1 MNVKRYLRK
10 QAQEDLKAL
19 ETEGDREFISQLM
32 ETVGERHAPKP
43 KRNKN
48 WLWAIPSATAVCAA
62 VLVGTL
68 VPWTGE
74 IKYEDKYF
82 VDEVTTIET
91 LADALNGLDIHIS
104 EDQDVSV
111 KKTYDSVSGHDLYYT
126 MLVSE
131 FTETVDYAIETR
143 IIVNEKYE
151 FEDFV
156 LDDSFVTQDC
166 GHYSVYYKQEFT
178 EDYTNTG
185 LNSVQGTAKID
196 GLKYEIY
203 VTSYKESTLGSG
215 MFLNVIAGLFDYN
228 G

>member
-1 MNVKRYLRK
+1 M
-10 QAQEDLKAL
+10 ES
-19 ETEGDREFISQLM
+19 EGDREFISQLM

-68 VPWTGE
+68 VPWTGK
-74 IKYEDKYF
+74 IKYEDKNF
-82 VDEVTTIET
+82 VNEVTTIET

-104 EDQDVSV
+104 ENQEVFV
-111 KKTYDSVSGHDLYYT
+111 KKTYDTVSGHDLYYT

-131 FTETVDYAIETR
+131 SMETAYYAIETR
-143 IIVNEKYE
+143 IIINEKYE

-156 LDDSFVTQDC
+156 LDDSFATQDC
-166 GHYSVYYKQEFT
+166 GHYSVYYKQQFT
-178 EDYTNTG
+178 EDPQTG
-185 LNSVQGTAKID
+185 INSVRGTAKID
-196 GLKYEIY
+196 GLKYKIY
-203 VTSYKESTLGSG
+203 VTVYDEFTLGSG
-215 MFLNVIAGLFDYN
+215 MFLDVIAGLFDFN

>member
-1 MNVKRYLRK
+1 
-10 QAQEDLKAL
+10 L

-74 IKYEDKYF
+74 IKFEDKNF

-91 LADALNGLDIHIS
+91 LADALNGLNIHIS
-104 EDQDVSV
+104 ENQDVNV
-111 KKTYDSVSGHDLYYT
+111 KKTYDSVSGQDLYYT

-156 LDDSFVTQDC
+156 LDDSFATQDR
-166 GHYSVYYKQEFT
+166 GHYSVYYKQEVT
-178 EDYTNTG
+178 EDPQTG
-185 LNSVQGTAKID
+185 IKSVRGKAKID

>member
-1 MNVKRYLRK
+1 M
-10 QAQEDLKAL
+10 

-74 IKYEDKYF
+74 IKFENKYF

-91 LADALNGLDIHIS
+91 LADALNGLDIRIS
-104 EDQDVSV
+104 EDQDVFV
-111 KKTYDSVSGHDLYYT
+111 KKTHDTVSGQDLYYT

-156 LDDSFVTQDC
+156 LDDSFATQDC

-178 EDYTNTG
+178 ENPQTG
-185 LNSVQGTAKID
+185 IKSVRGKAKID

-215 MFLNVIAGLFDYN
+215 MFLNVIAGLFHFN

>member
-1 MNVKRYLRK
+1 M
-10 QAQEDLKAL
+10 
-19 ETEGDREFISQLM
+19 
-32 ETVGERHAPKP
+32 
-43 KRNKN
+43 
-48 WLWAIPSATAVCAA
+48 
-62 VLVGTL
+62 LVGTL

-91 LADALNGLDIHIS
+91 LADALNGLDIRIS

-126 MLVSE
+126 MFVSE
-131 FTETVDYAIETR
+131 FTEAVDYAIETK

-156 LDDSFVTQDC
+156 LDDSFATQDC
-166 GHYSVYYKQEFT
+166 GHYSVYYKQEVA
-178 EDYTNTG
+178 EDSQTG
-185 LNSVQGTAKID
+185 LNLVQGTAKID

-215 MFLNVIAGLFDYN
+215 MLLNVIAGLFDYN

>member
-1 MNVKRYLRK
+1 M
-10 QAQEDLKAL
+10 ES
-19 ETEGDREFISQLM
+19 EGDREFISQLM

-68 VPWTGE
+68 VPWTGK
-74 IKYEDKYF
+74 IKYEDKNF
-82 VDEVTTIET
+82 VNEVTTIET

-104 EDQDVSV
+104 ENQEVFV
-111 KKTYDSVSGHDLYYT
+111 KKTYDTVSGHDLYYT

-156 LDDSFVTQDC
+156 LDDSFATQDC

-178 EDYTNTG
+178 EDYTDTG
-185 LNSVQGTAKID
+185 LNSVRGKAKID

-203 VTSYKESTLGSG
+203 VTVYDEFTHGSG
-215 MFLNVIAGLFDYN
+215 MILNVIAGLFDFN

>member
-74 IKYEDKYF
+74 IKFENKYF

-104 EDQDVSV
+104 EDQDVFV
-111 KKTYDSVSGHDLYYT
+111 KKTHDTVSGQDLYYT

-156 LDDSFVTQDC
+156 LDDSFATQDR
-166 GHYSVYYKQEFT
+166 GHYSVYYKQEVT
-178 EDYTNTG
+178 EDPQTG
-185 LNSVQGTAKID
+185 IKSVRGKAKID

>member
-1 MNVKRYLRK
+1 M
-10 QAQEDLKAL
+10 

-74 IKYEDKYF
+74 IKFEDKYF
-82 VDEVTTIET
+82 VDEVITIET

-104 EDQDVSV
+104 EDQAVVV
-111 KKTYDSVSGHDLYYT
+111 KKTYDSVSGQDLYYT
-126 MLVSE
+126 LSVSE
-131 FTETVDYAIETR
+131 STETAYYAIHTR
-143 IIVNEKYE
+143 IIVNDKYE

-156 LDDSFVTQDC
+156 LDDSYVMQDC
-166 GHYSVYYKQEFT
+166 GHYSVDYKQEFT
-178 EDYTNTG
+178 EDSQTG
-185 LNSVQGTAKID
+185 LNSVRGTAKID

-203 VTSYKESTLGSG
+203 VTNYDEFTLGSG
-215 MFLNVIAGLFDYN
+215 MFLDVIAGLFDFN

>member
-1 MNVKRYLRK
+1 MNIKRYLRK

-19 ETEGDREFISQLM
+19 ESEGDREFISQLM

-68 VPWTGE
+68 VPWTGK
-74 IKYEDKYF
+74 IKYEDKNF
-82 VDEVTTIET
+82 VNEVTTIET

-104 EDQDVSV
+104 ENQEVFV
-111 KKTYDSVSGHDLYYT
+111 KKTYDTVSGHDLYYK

-156 LDDSFVTQDC
+156 LDDSFATQDC

-178 EDYTNTG
+178 EDPQTG
-185 LNSVQGTAKID
+185 IKSVRGKAKID

-203 VTSYKESTLGSG
+203 VTVYDEFTLGSG

>member
-1 MNVKRYLRK
+1 M
-10 QAQEDLKAL
+10 ES
-19 ETEGDREFISQLM
+19 EGDREFISQLM

-74 IKYEDKYF
+74 IKFENKYF

-104 EDQDVSV
+104 EDQDVFV
-111 KKTYDSVSGHDLYYT
+111 KKTHDSVSGHDLYYT

-131 FTETVDYAIETR
+131 SMETAYYAIETR
-143 IIVNEKYE
+143 IIINEKYE

-156 LDDSFVTQDC
+156 LDDSFATQDC

-178 EDYTNTG
+178 EDPQTG
-185 LNSVQGTAKID
+185 IKSVRGKAKID

>member
-19 ETEGDREFISQLM
+19 ESEGDREFISQLM

-68 VPWTGE
+68 VPWTGK
-74 IKYEDKYF
+74 IKYEDKNF
-82 VDEVTTIET
+82 VNEVTTIET

-104 EDQDVSV
+104 ENQEVFV
-111 KKTYDSVSGHDLYYT
+111 KKTYDTVSGHDLYYT

-131 FTETVDYAIETR
+131 SMETAYYAIETR
-143 IIVNEKYE
+143 IIINEKYE

-156 LDDSFVTQDC
+156 LDDSFATQDC
-166 GHYSVYYKQEFT
+166 GHYSVYYKQQFT
-178 EDYTNTG
+178 EDPQTG
-185 LNSVQGTAKID
+185 INSVRGTAKID
-196 GLKYEIY
+196 GLKYKIY
-203 VTSYKESTLGSG
+203 VTVYDEFTLGSG
-215 MFLNVIAGLFDYN
+215 MFLDVIAGLFDFN

>member
-1 MNVKRYLRK
+1 M
-10 QAQEDLKAL
+10 

-74 IKYEDKYF
+74 IKFEDKNF

-91 LADALNGLDIHIS
+91 LADALNGLNIHIS
-104 EDQDVSV
+104 ENQDVNV
-111 KKTYDSVSGHDLYYT
+111 KKTYDSVSGQDLYYT
-126 MLVSE
+126 MFISE
-131 FTETVDYAIETR
+131 FTEAVDYAIETK

-156 LDDSFVTQDC
+156 LDDSFATQDC

-178 EDYTNTG
+178 ENPQTG
-185 LNSVQGTAKID
+185 IKSVRGKAKID

-215 MFLNVIAGLFDYN
+215 MFLNVIAGLFDFN

>member
-1 MNVKRYLRK
+1 M
-10 QAQEDLKAL
+10 

-74 IKYEDKYF
+74 IKFENKYF

-104 EDQDVSV
+104 EDQDVFV
-111 KKTYDSVSGHDLYYT
+111 KKTHDTVSGQDLYYT

-156 LDDSFVTQDC
+156 LDDSFATQDR
-166 GHYSVYYKQEFT
+166 GHYSVYYKQEVT
-178 EDYTNTG
+178 EDPQTG
-185 LNSVQGTAKID
+185 IKSVRGKAKID

>member
-1 MNVKRYLRK
+1 M
-10 QAQEDLKAL
+10 

-74 IKYEDKYF
+74 IKFENKYF

-91 LADALNGLDIHIS
+91 LADALDGLDIHIS
-104 EDQDVSV
+104 EDQDVFV
-111 KKTYDSVSGHDLYYT
+111 KKTHDTVSGQDLYYT

-131 FTETVDYAIETR
+131 SMETAYYAIETR
-143 IIVNEKYE
+143 IIINEKYE

-156 LDDSFVTQDC
+156 LDDSFATQDC
-166 GHYSVYYKQEFT
+166 GHYSVYYKQQFT
-178 EDYTNTG
+178 EDPQTG
-185 LNSVQGTAKID
+185 INSVRGTAKID
-196 GLKYEIY
+196 GLKYKIY
-203 VTSYKESTLGSG
+203 VTVYDEFTLGSG
-215 MFLNVIAGLFDYN
+215 MFLDVIAGLFDFN

>member
-19 ETEGDREFISQLM
+19 ESEGDREFISQLM

-74 IKYEDKYF
+74 IKFEDKNF
-82 VDEVTTIET
+82 VNEGTTIET
-91 LADALNGLDIHIS
+91 LADALNGLDIRIS

-126 MLVSE
+126 MFVSE
-131 FTETVDYAIETR
+131 FTEAVDYAIETK

-156 LDDSFVTQDC
+156 LDDSFATQDC
-166 GHYSVYYKQEFT
+166 GHYSVYYKQEVA
-178 EDYTNTG
+178 EDPQTG
-185 LNSVQGTAKID
+185 IKSVRGKAKID

-215 MFLNVIAGLFDYN
+215 MLLNVIAGLFDFN

>member
-1 MNVKRYLRK
+1 M
-10 QAQEDLKAL
+10 ES
-19 ETEGDREFISQLM
+19 EGDREFISQLM

-43 KRNKN
+43 KRNKK

-68 VPWTGE
+68 VPWTGK
-74 IKYEDKYF
+74 IKYEDKNF
-82 VDEVTTIET
+82 VNEVTTIET

-104 EDQDVSV
+104 ENQEVFV
-111 KKTYDSVSGHDLYYT
+111 KKTYDTVSGHDLYYT

-156 LDDSFVTQDC
+156 LDDSFATQDC

-178 EDYTNTG
+178 EDYTDTG
-185 LNSVQGTAKID
+185 LNSVRGKAKID

-203 VTSYKESTLGSG
+203 VTVYDEFTHGSG
-215 MFLNVIAGLFDYN
+215 MFLNVIAGLFDFN

>member
-32 ETVGERHAPKP
+32 ETVGERYAPKP

-48 WLWAIPSATAVCAA
+48 WLWAIPSATVVCAA

-74 IKYEDKYF
+74 IKFENKNF

-91 LADALNGLDIHIS
+91 LADALNGLNIHIS
-104 EDQDVSV
+104 EDQAVIV
-111 KKTYDSVSGHDLYYT
+111 NKTYDSVSGQDLYYT
-126 MLVSE
+126 LSVSE
-131 FTETVDYAIETR
+131 STETAYYAIHTR

-151 FEDFV
+151 FEDFI
-156 LDDSFVTQDC
+156 LNDSFATQDC
-166 GHYSVYYKQEFT
+166 GHYSVYYKQEVT
-178 EDYTNTG
+178 EDSQTG
-185 LNSVQGTAKID
+185 LNSVRCTAKID

-203 VTSYKESTLGSG
+203 VTNYDEFTLGSG
-215 MFLNVIAGLFDYN
+215 MFLNVIAGLFDFN

>member
-1 MNVKRYLRK
+1 M
-10 QAQEDLKAL
+10 

-74 IKYEDKYF
+74 IKFENKYF

-104 EDQDVSV
+104 EDQDVFV
-111 KKTYDSVSGHDLYYT
+111 KKTHDTVSGQDLYYT

-156 LDDSFVTQDC
+156 LDDSFATQDC
-166 GHYSVYYKQEFT
+166 GHYSVYYKQEVT
-178 EDYTNTG
+178 EDPQTG
-185 LNSVQGTAKID
+185 IKSVRGKAKID

-203 VTSYKESTLGSG
+203 VTSYKESTLGRG
-215 MFLNVIAGLFDYN
+215 MLLNVIAGLFDFN

>member
-1 MNVKRYLRK
+1 M
-10 QAQEDLKAL
+10 ES
-19 ETEGDREFISQLM
+19 EGDREFISQLM

-68 VPWTGE
+68 VPWTGK
-74 IKYEDKYF
+74 IKYEDKNF
-82 VDEVTTIET
+82 VNEVTTIET

-104 EDQDVSV
+104 ENQEVFV
-111 KKTYDSVSGHDLYYT
+111 KKTYDTVSGHDLYYK

-156 LDDSFVTQDC
+156 LDDSFATQDC

-178 EDYTNTG
+178 EDPQTG
-185 LNSVQGTAKID
+185 IKSVRGKAKID

-203 VTSYKESTLGSG
+203 VTVYDEFTLGSG

>member
-1 MNVKRYLRK
+1 M
-10 QAQEDLKAL
+10 ES
-19 ETEGDREFISQLM
+19 EGDREFISQLM
-32 ETVGERHAPKP
+32 ETVGERHALKP

-48 WLWAIPSATAVCAA
+48 WLWAIPSATVVCAA

-74 IKYEDKYF
+74 IKFEDKYF

-91 LADALNGLDIHIS
+91 LADALDGLDIHIS
-104 EDQDVSV
+104 ENQDVTV
-111 KKTYDSVSGHDLYYT
+111 KKTHDTVSGQDLYYT

-131 FTETVDYAIETR
+131 STETAYYAIETR
-143 IIVNEKYE
+143 IIINEKYE
-151 FEDFV
+151 FEDFI
-156 LDDSFVTQDC
+156 LNDSFATQDC

-185 LNSVQGTAKID
+185 LNLVQGTAKID
-196 GLKYEIY
+196 GLKYDIY
-203 VTSYKESTLGSG
+203 VTVYDEFTLGSG
-215 MFLNVIAGLFDYN
+215 MFLDVIAGLFDFN

>member
-1 MNVKRYLRK
+1 M
-10 QAQEDLKAL
+10 

-74 IKYEDKYF
+74 IKFEDKNF

-91 LADALNGLDIHIS
+91 LADALNGLNIHIS
-104 EDQDVSV
+104 ENQDVNV
-111 KKTYDSVSGHDLYYT
+111 KKTYDSVSGQDLYYT
-126 MLVSE
+126 MFVSE
-131 FTETVDYAIETR
+131 FTEAVDYAIETK

-156 LDDSFVTQDC
+156 LDDSFATQDC

-178 EDYTNTG
+178 EDPQTG
-185 LNSVQGTAKID
+185 IKSVRGKAKID

-215 MFLNVIAGLFDYN
+215 MFLNVIAGLFDFN

>member
-1 MNVKRYLRK
+1 M
-10 QAQEDLKAL
+10 ES
-19 ETEGDREFISQLM
+19 EGDREFISQLM

-68 VPWTGE
+68 VPWTGK
-74 IKYEDKYF
+74 IKYEDKNF
-82 VDEVTTIET
+82 VNEVTTIET

-104 EDQDVSV
+104 ENQEVFV
-111 KKTYDSVSGHDLYYT
+111 KKTYDTVSGHDLYYT

-156 LDDSFVTQDC
+156 LDDSFATQDC

-178 EDYTNTG
+178 EDPQTG
-185 LNSVQGTAKID
+185 IKSVRGKAKID

>member
-74 IKYEDKYF
+74 IKFENKYF

-91 LADALNGLDIHIS
+91 LADALDGLDIHIS
-104 EDQDVSV
+104 EDQDVFV
-111 KKTYDSVSGHDLYYT
+111 KKTHDTVSGQDLYYT

-131 FTETVDYAIETR
+131 SMETAYYAIETR
-143 IIVNEKYE
+143 IIINEKYE

-156 LDDSFVTQDC
+156 LDDSFATQDC
-166 GHYSVYYKQEFT
+166 GHYSVYYKQQFT
-178 EDYTNTG
+178 EDPQTG
-185 LNSVQGTAKID
+185 INSVRGTAKID
-196 GLKYEIY
+196 GLKYKIY
-203 VTSYKESTLGSG
+203 VTVYDEFTLGSG
-215 MFLNVIAGLFDYN
+215 MFLDVIAGLFDFN

>member
-19 ETEGDREFISQLM
+19 ETEGDREFIAQLM
-32 ETVGERHAPKP
+32 ETVGERHVPKP

-74 IKYEDKYF
+74 IKFEDKYF
-82 VDEVTTIET
+82 VDEVMTIET
-91 LADALNGLDIHIS
+91 FADALNGLDIHIS
-104 EDQDVSV
+104 ENQDVFV
-111 KKTYDSVSGHDLYYT
+111 KKTYDTVSGQDLYYT

-131 FTETVDYAIETR
+131 FMDDAYYAVHTR

-151 FEDFV
+151 FEDFI
-156 LDDSFVTQDC
+156 LDDSFTTQDC

-178 EDYTNTG
+178 EDSQTG
-185 LNSVQGTAKID
+185 INSVRGTAKID

-203 VTSYKESTLGSG
+203 ITEYDEFSLGSG
-215 MFLNVIAGLFDYN
+215 MFLDVIAGLFDFN

>member
-1 MNVKRYLRK
+1 M
-10 QAQEDLKAL
+10 

-74 IKYEDKYF
+74 IKFENKYF

-104 EDQDVSV
+104 EDQDVFV
-111 KKTYDSVSGHDLYYT
+111 KKTHDTVSGQDLYYT

-156 LDDSFVTQDC
+156 LDDSFATQDC

-178 EDYTNTG
+178 EDPQTG
-185 LNSVQGTAKID
+185 IKSVRGKAKID

-203 VTSYKESTLGSG
+203 VTVYDEFTLGSG
-215 MFLNVIAGLFDYN
+215 MFLNVIAGLFDFN

>member
-74 IKYEDKYF
+74 IKFEDKNF

-91 LADALNGLDIHIS
+91 LADALNGLNIHIS
-104 EDQDVSV
+104 ENQDVNV
-111 KKTYDSVSGHDLYYT
+111 KKTYDSVSGQDLYYT
-126 MLVSE
+126 MFVSE
-131 FTETVDYAIETR
+131 FTEAVDYAIETK

-156 LDDSFVTQDC
+156 LDDSFATQDC

-178 EDYTNTG
+178 ENPQTG
-185 LNSVQGTAKID
+185 IKSVRGKAKID

-215 MFLNVIAGLFDYN
+215 MFLNVIAGLFDFN

>member
-19 ETEGDREFISQLM
+19 ESEGDREFISQLM

-68 VPWTGE
+68 VPWTGK
-74 IKYEDKYF
+74 IKYEDKNF
-82 VDEVTTIET
+82 VNEVTTIET

-104 EDQDVSV
+104 ENQEVFV
-111 KKTYDSVSGHDLYYT
+111 KKTYDTVSGHDLYYT

-156 LDDSFVTQDC
+156 LDDSFATQDC

-178 EDYTNTG
+178 EDPQTG
-185 LNSVQGTAKID
+185 IKSVRGKAKID

>member
-1 MNVKRYLRK
+1 M
-10 QAQEDLKAL
+10 ES
-19 ETEGDREFISQLM
+19 EGDREFISQLM

-68 VPWTGE
+68 VPWTGK
-74 IKYEDKYF
+74 IKYEDKNF
-82 VDEVTTIET
+82 VNEVTTIEM

-104 EDQDVSV
+104 ENQEVFV
-111 KKTYDSVSGHDLYYT
+111 KKTYDTVSGHDLYYT

-156 LDDSFVTQDC
+156 LDDSFATQDC

-178 EDYTNTG
+178 EDYTDTG
-185 LNSVQGTAKID
+185 LNSVRGKAKID

-203 VTSYKESTLGSG
+203 VTVYDEFTHGSG
-215 MFLNVIAGLFDYN
+215 MFLNVIAGLFDFN